1 MPDEG
6 DILLTQH
13 NLNCR
18 NKWRWSRGGR
28 IQIHGS
34 TISRLSWI
42 RDND

>member
-6 DILLTQH
+6 DILLTHH
-13 NLNCR
+13 NRNR
-18 NKWRWSRGGR
+18 TNKWRWSRGAR
-28 IQIHGS
+28 IQINSS